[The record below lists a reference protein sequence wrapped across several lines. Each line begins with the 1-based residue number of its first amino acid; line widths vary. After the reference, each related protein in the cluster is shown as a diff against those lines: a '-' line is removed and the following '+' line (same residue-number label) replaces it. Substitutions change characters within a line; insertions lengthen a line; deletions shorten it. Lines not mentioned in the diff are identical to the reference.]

1 MKFAHGAA
9 GPLRLAI
16 LFSLSATAL
25 AQRSDVRRAQP
36 VDEFPPPRALPIE
49 EATATPPPL
58 ETVPPDRRQLEY
70 ANALFTRKLYDLAIP
85 EYQRYLDDYPG
96 ASGRA
101 NAHFSLGECYRNLN
115 NPSSAR
121 TNFQR
126 VLNDYDDS
134 EFAGPAAYGLG
145 EMAFTQKDYSTAL
158 PLFHRSA
165 AKSKESAVSLSARYF
180 EARCLE
186 ALDRKD
192 EACDIYQQVA
202 EAKNPNPYREDARA
216 TAASIALARGRKTDA
231 FKQYEALASET
242 EKPALKA
249 EATVRAGLL
258 AVDLAQT
265 EKGKIDKATA
275 EKAMAL
281 LQKGRSLPEAGRWR
295 PLAQVGILRL
305 QYQSGQYAQLL
316 GGYEKVLQQ
325 VPEEARPEVML
336 FAANSQRQL
345 GHAKEAETI
354 YREIIEKYPRR
365 EEAKDAAYQ
374 RLINIYNSDPSTL
387 PPDVDEFLASN
398 PTAERADQAKLL
410 KAEALYKQQNYPRAA
425 PIYAEL
431 RASQLSPK
439 LRNEAALKL
448 GLSYIQIKD
457 NAGIIEAFSYFVQAF
472 PDSPQA
478 PFAFAQRALAYQENK
493 NYQAE
498 LSDLNMILA
507 KYPGAHEREAA
518 LQQKALILGEQQNPK
533 GMTETFR
540 QLLKEFPK
548 SPVAAQA
555 QYYIGKAAF
564 EAKDYKTALNALD
577 AARRLNKDQYYN
589 LATIRIISSFYYLHD
604 RAALT
609 NEVNN
614 FIATIPDA
622 PVPGEILEWL
632 GIEYYNE
639 KNYAAAEKYLSAL
652 GKSARRGETDLSR
665 GEIDNP
671 SNVKPDFWFYLGDAA
686 AKLQSFDES
695 ENAFG
700 KYLQIATDPAGKAK
714 VLLALGAVKI
724 AAHKPDEAQKIA
736 EQIMSLQPEGRV
748 NAEARLLAG
757 EVQFERGRFEDAG
770 KAFMGVALLY
780 DDPAVTPRAL
790 QKAATAY
797 QRAGKTDEADRAA
810 RQLREKYPN
819 FAGG

>member
-1 MKFAHGAA
+1 MKFAHRAA
-9 GPLRLAI
+9 GPLGLAI
-16 LFSLSATAL
+16 FFSFSAAGL
-25 AQRSDVRRAQP
+25 AQRFDVRRAQP
-36 VDEFPPPRALPIE
+36 VDELPAPRALPIE
-49 EATATPPPL
+49 ETTATPPAV

-85 EYQRYLDDYPG
+85 EYQTYLDDYPG

-101 NAHFSLGECYRNLN
+101 NAYFSLGECYRNLN
-115 NPSSAR
+115 KPSIAR

-134 EFAGPAAYGLG
+134 EFAGPAAYALG

-165 AKSKESAVSLSARYF
+165 AKSKEPAVSLSARYF

-186 ALDRKD
+186 ALERKD

-202 EAKNPNPYREDARA
+202 ETKNPNPYREDARV

-231 FKQYEALASET
+231 FKQYEALAIET

-265 EKGKIDKATA
+265 ERGKIDKPTA
-275 EKAMAL
+275 DKAMSL

-305 QYQSGQYAQLL
+305 QYQSGQYGPLL
-316 GGYEKVLQQ
+316 AGYEKVLQQ
-325 VPEEARPEVML
+325 APAEARPEIML

-354 YREIIEKYPRR
+354 YREIIEKYPKR
-365 EEAKDAAYQ
+365 EEAKEAAYQ

-387 PPDVDEFLASN
+387 PPEVDEFLALT

-439 LRNEAALKL
+439 LRLEAALKL
-448 GLSYIQIKD
+448 GLCDIQTKD
-457 NAGIIEAFSYFVQAF
+457 NAGIIEAFTYFVQAF

-493 NYQAE
+493 NYEAE
-498 LSDLNMILA
+498 LSDLNMILT
-507 KYPGAHEREAA
+507 KYPRAHEREAA

-548 SPVAAQA
+548 SPIAAQA

-577 AARRLNKDQYYN
+577 AARRLNKEQYYN
-589 LATIRIISSFYYLHD
+589 LATIRIISSFYYIRD

-614 FIATIPDA
+614 FMAAVPDA
-622 PVPGEILEWL
+622 PVPAEILEWL

-652 GKSARRGETDLSR
+652 GNSVRRGDADSSR
-665 GEIDNP
+665 GQID
-671 SNVKPDFWFYLGDAA
+671 SASKVKPDFWFYLGDAA
-686 AKLQSFDES
+686 AKLQNFDES

-757 EVQFERGRFEDAG
+757 EVQVERGRFEDAG

-810 RQLREKYPN
+810 RQLRERYPN
-819 FAGG
+819 YAGG

>member
-9 GPLRLAI
+9 GPWGLAM
-16 LFSLSATAL
+16 LFFLFTTAL

-36 VDEFPPPRALPIE
+36 ADELPPPRALPIE
-49 EATATPPPL
+49 EAPATPPPV
-58 ETVPPDRRQLEY
+58 ETVSPDRRQLEY
-70 ANALFTRKLYDLAIP
+70 ANALFTRKLYDLAVP
-85 EYQRYLDDYPG
+85 EYQRYLDDYQG
-96 ASGRA
+96 TSGRA
-101 NAHFSLGECYRNLN
+101 NAYFSLGECYRNLN
-115 NPSSAR
+115 KPSSAR

-134 EFAGPAAYGLG
+134 EFAGPAAYALG

-165 AKSKESAVSLSARYF
+165 AKSKEPAVSLSARYF

-216 TAASIALARGRKTDA
+216 TAASIALARGRKADA
-231 FKQYEALASET
+231 FKQYEALASEAQR
-242 EKPALKA
+242 PALKA

-295 PLAQVGILRL
+295 ALAQVGILRL
-305 QYQSGQYAQLL
+305 QYQSGQYGQLL
-316 GGYEKVLQQ
+316 AGYEKVLQQ
-325 VPEEARPEVML
+325 APEEARPEVML

-365 EEAKDAAYQ
+365 EEAKEAAYQ

-387 PPDVDEFLASN
+387 PPEVDQFLASN

-425 PIYAEL
+425 PTYAEL

-439 LRNEAALKL
+439 LRHEAALKL
-448 GLSYIQIKD
+448 GLCQIQMKD

-472 PDSPQA
+472 PDSPQT

-493 NYQAE
+493 NYESE
-498 LSDLNMILA
+498 LSDLNMILT
-507 KYPGAHEREAA
+507 KYPDAHEREAA
-518 LQQKALILGEQQNPK
+518 LQQKALILGEQRNSK

-577 AARRLNKDQYYN
+577 AARRLNKEQYYN
-589 LATIRIISSFYYLHD
+589 LATIRIISSFYYLRD
-604 RAALT
+604 RASLT

-614 FIATIPDA
+614 FIAAVPNA
-622 PVPGEILEWL
+622 PLPEDILEWL

-652 GKSARRGETDLSR
+652 GNSARRGDTDSSR
-665 GEIDNP
+665 NEIDNP
-671 SNVKPDFWFYLGDAA
+671 TKVKPDFWFYLGDAA
-686 AKLQSFDES
+686 AKLQNFDES

-790 QKAATAY
+790 RKAATAY
-797 QRAGKTDEADRAA
+797 QRAGKNDEADRAA

-819 FAGG
+819 YAGG